1 MLIDQLVGAEH
12 PVTRYITSIGRSPG
26 CDLRLDD
33 RSISRQHAAI
43 YMLRDEYY
51 LEDFDSMNGTAVN
64 GVTVK
69 GTRVK
74 INAGDEIRLGLT
86 CLTFMLIPD
95 RSASPGFSSRSV
107 ANADEDQQITTCDLG
122 NPVFGTAFQQA
133 ANRRELTSTR

>member
-12 PVTRYITSIGRSPG
+12 HVTRYITSIGRSPG

-64 GVTVK
+64 GVAVK
-69 GTRVK
+69 GTRIK
-74 INAGDEIRLGLT
+74 IHAGDEIRFGLT

-95 RSASPGFSSRSV
+95 RSASTPMLQEE
-107 ANADEDQQITTCDLG
+107 EDQEITGNLG
-122 NPVFGTAFQQA
+122 SLFGTAFQQA
-133 ANRRELTSTR
+133 AAGRRELSTTR